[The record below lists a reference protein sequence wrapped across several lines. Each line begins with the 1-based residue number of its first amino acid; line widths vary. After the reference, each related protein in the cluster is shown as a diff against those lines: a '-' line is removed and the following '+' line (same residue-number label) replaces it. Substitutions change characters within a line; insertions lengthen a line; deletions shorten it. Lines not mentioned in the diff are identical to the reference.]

1 MKLNTKDFEERM
13 GKSIYAYEQ
22 NIGSVRAGQASTA
35 VLSKI
40 NFEYWG
46 APTALM
52 SMADVRVADSKTVTI
67 TPYDATTLKAME
79 KAPEDRYRNTGEM
92 IADIEKILEYQK
104 LDFVLYKANKDFAN
118 SEENKRAQMYR
129 KLRNDL
135 AESLIR
141 LDKEAGE
148 NFNDIDKAIT
158 SYENFVKK
166 LKATNLSAPKTIEQA
181 DKNEETINALISE
194 LNAIQKDIQKCFA
207 RLQEIDTKDAKEV
220 KQKIGKVLSELKNAE
235 IIRNDKR
242 NEIIS
247 SISQEGAALNKMQSE
262 LAPEDLKIYNK
273 VKSSVNRMP
282 YIVEY
287 RDGNCL
293 GCGIEIK
300 SEVDAKLQKSGDT
313 AECPHCR
320 RIVYKK

>member
-1 MKLNTKDFEERM
+1 M
-13 GKSIYAYEQ
+13 
-22 NIGSVRAGQASTA
+22 
-35 VLSKI
+35 
-40 NFEYWG
+40 
-46 APTALM
+46 
-52 SMADVRVADSKTVTI
+52 
-67 TPYDATTLKAME
+67 
-79 KAPEDRYRNTGEM
+79 
-92 IADIEKILEYQK
+92 DIEKILEYQK

-166 LKATNLSAPKTIEQA
+166 LKATNLSVPKTIEQA